1 MQESRRRSRL
11 EQHLLSVDLLYPIV
25 RGAVALVSL
34 ATAAF
39 GCAAT
44 PSAATLAAPSLA
56 PSTAPAPNT
65 AAAATPSDALVP
77 ASSTSGTAGAAP
89 QTADTATASKN
100 PSEPTSPPSPADPA
114 SYGFPKDTLILHV
127 GDSFAGSLGV
137 PLGKRFKAAGMRTVL
152 EFETASYVPTW
163 ASNPELPKYVD
174 KYRPSL
180 VIITL
185 GANEVE
191 LTNPEQRASGVK
203 RLVGKLGGRPCVWV
217 IPPLWK
223 PDTGIF
229 KVIRENSA
237 PCRVLES
244 DAIVQNVAR
253 KPDKIHPSDAAR
265 EIWADAVLAWLAKER
280 VGAPDRPWELRP
292 AP

>member
-1 MQESRRRSRL
+1 
-11 EQHLLSVDLLYPIV
+11 V
-25 RGAVALVSL
+25 G
-34 ATAAF
+34 
-39 GCAAT
+39 
-44 PSAATLAAPSLA
+44 
-56 PSTAPAPNT
+56 TAPEQGAQANAKPN
-65 AAAATPSDALVP
+65 PN
-77 ASSTSGTAGAAP
+77 
-89 QTADTATASKN
+89 N
-100 PSEPTSPPSPADPA
+100 PPDPA

-163 ASNPELPKYVD
+163 ASGKELPAYID

-180 VIITL
+180 VIVTL
-185 GANEVE
+185 GANEME
-191 LTNPEQRASGVK
+191 LVNPEQRASAVK

-229 KVIRENSA
+229 NVIRQNAA
-237 PCRVLES
+237 PCRILES
-244 DAIVQNVAR
+244 DEIVKNLTRQKDN
-253 KPDKIHPSDAAR
+253 IHPNDPAR
-265 EIWADAVLAWLAKER
+265 EIWADAVLAWLARER
-280 VGAPDRPWELRP
+280 EGTPERPWQLRA

>member
-1 MQESRRRSRL
+1 L
-11 EQHLLSVDLLYPIV
+11 EQRLLPLS
-25 RGAVALVSL
+25 ALFASL
-34 ATAAF
+34 VVGCAPRASTAA
-39 GCAAT
+39 
-44 PSAATLAAPSLA
+44 LAEAPE
-56 PSTAPAPNT
+56 TKQT
-65 AAAATPSDALVP
+65 AAAAPAPAPLEPASATAGGTESTLVQTGDTAP
-77 ASSTSGTAGAAP
+77 ASSLSKNS
-89 QTADTATASKN
+89 ADT
-100 PSEPTSPPSPADPA
+100 PPTDPA

-152 EFETASYVPTW
+152 EFETPSYIPTW
-163 ASNPELPKYVD
+163 ASGKELPQYID

-191 LTNPEQRASGVK
+191 LVNPEQRAGAIK
-203 RLVGKLGGRPCVWV
+203 RLVGKLAGRPCVWV

-229 KVIRENSA
+229 NVIRQNAA
-237 PCRVLES
+237 PCRILES
-244 DAIVQNVAR
+244 DSIVHNLTRQR
-253 KPDKIHPSDAAR
+253 DKIHPNDPAR
-265 EIWADAVLAWLAKER
+265 EIWADAVLAWLARER
-280 VGAPDRPWELRP
+280 IGAPDRPGELRP

>member
-1 MQESRRRSRL
+1 MT
-11 EQHLLSVDLLYPIV
+11 
-25 RGAVALVSL
+25 ALVFAL
-34 ATAAF
+34 AL
-39 GCAAT
+39 GCAARPSGT
-44 PSAATLAAPSLA
+44 PLAETPKPAEEPPPTASAPVDQGTMLPASATSAGAEGPA
-56 PSTAPAPNT
+56 GSTADTSNAKTN
-65 AAAATPSDALVP
+65 PSP
-77 ASSTSGTAGAAP
+77 SPGSGAAP
-89 QTADTATASKN
+89 
-100 PSEPTSPPSPADPA
+100 DPA
-114 SYGFPKDTLILHV
+114 SYGLPKDTLILHV

-152 EFETASYVPTW
+152 EFQTASYVPTW
-163 ASNPELPKYVD
+163 ASGKELPEYVD

-191 LTNPEQRASGVK
+191 LTAPETRAGAVK

-229 KVIRENSA
+229 NVIRANAA
-237 PCRVLES
+237 PCRILES
-244 DAIVQNVAR
+244 DSIVHDVAR
-253 KPDKIHPSDAAR
+253 KPDHIHPSDAAR
-265 EIWADAVLAWLAKER
+265 EIWADAVLEWLARER
-280 VGAPDRPWELRP
+280 AGTDERPWELRK

>member
-1 MQESRRRSRL
+1 M
-11 EQHLLSVDLLYPIV
+11 EQYLLSVSI
-25 RGAVALVSL
+25 ALAL
-34 ATAAF
+34 
-39 GCAAT
+39 GCAPRPSET
-44 PSAATLAAPSLA
+44 PLGEPHSASE
-56 PSTAPAPNT
+56 S
-65 AAAATPSDALVP
+65 AAAASQDTPSQELVRASETGGTESTALAQGEQ
-77 ASSTSGTAGAAP
+77 ASAKTNQNT
-89 QTADTATASKN
+89 
-100 PSEPTSPPSPADPA
+100 PPDPA

-163 ASNPELPKYVD
+163 ASGKELPGYID

-185 GANEVE
+185 GANEME
-191 LTNPEQRASGVK
+191 ITNPEQRAGAVK

-229 KVIRENSA
+229 DVIRANAA
-237 PCRVLES
+237 PCRILES
-244 DAIVQNVAR
+244 DEVVKNLTRQKDN
-253 KPDKIHPSDAAR
+253 IHPNDPAR
-265 EIWADAVLAWLAKER
+265 EIWADAVLAWLARER
-280 VGAPDRPWELRP
+280 EGTPERPWQLRA

>member
-11 EQHLLSVDLLYPIV
+11 EQHLLP
-25 RGAVALVSL
+25 VAATVL
-34 ATAAF
+34 ALF
-39 GCAAT
+39 GCAAAPSSAPLSESPVAVNAPHA
-44 PSAATLAAPSLA
+44 PSAPIAVDDGL
-56 PSTAPAPNT
+56 
-65 AAAATPSDALVP
+65 LVP
-77 ASSTSGTAGAAP
+77 ASSTGGTVDAAP
-89 QTADTATASKN
+89 QTSDTPIAKTN
-100 PSEPTSPPSPADPA
+100 PQEPTPTTSAADPS

-163 ASNPELPKYVD
+163 ASNPELARYVD

-180 VIITL
+180 VIVTL

-191 LTNPEQRASGVK
+191 LSNPESRASAVK
-203 RLVGKLGGRPCVWV
+203 RLVGKFGGRPCVWV

-237 PCRVLES
+237 PCRILES
-244 DAIVQNVAR
+244 DAIVKDLAR

-265 EIWADAVLAWLAKER
+265 EIWADAVLAWLARER

>member
-1 MQESRRRSRL
+1 MQEPRRRSRL
-11 EQHLLSVDLLYPIV
+11 EQHLLPL
-25 RGAVALVSL
+25 
-34 ATAAF
+34 
-39 GCAAT
+39 
-44 PSAATLAAPSLA
+44 SAALAWFALACAPRPSGARIAESPEA
-56 PSTAPAPNT
+56 PGGTAL
-65 AAAATPSDALVP
+65 SSGSGDGVDGRELVP
-77 ASSTSGTAGAAP
+77 ASATSGGTASAVTGQGA
-89 QTADTATASKN
+89 TATASSN
-100 PSEPTSPPSPADPA
+100 PTTAPDPA

-163 ASNPELPKYVD
+163 ASNKELPRYID

-180 VIITL
+180 VIVTL

-191 LTNPEQRASGVK
+191 LTNPEQRAGAVR

-244 DAIVQNVAR
+244 DTIVRNLELR
-253 KPDKIHPSDAAR
+253 KDKIHPSDDAR
-265 EIWADAVLAWLAKER
+265 EVWADAVLAWLARER
-280 VGAPDRPWELRP
+280 AGTDERPWELRA

>member
-1 MQESRRRSRL
+1 MASE
-11 EQHLLSVDLLYPIV
+11 
-25 RGAVALVSL
+25 
-34 ATAAF
+34 
-39 GCAAT
+39 
-44 PSAATLAAPSLA
+44 SAAPL
-56 PSTAPAPNT
+56 
-65 AAAATPSDALVP
+65 DAGTLVP
-77 ASSTSGTAGAAP
+77 ASSDGAGLGASGAT
-89 QTADTATASKN
+89 DTANAKTQPVEGAPGSG
-100 PSEPTSPPSPADPA
+100 PPDPA
-114 SYGFPKDTLILHV
+114 SYGFPRETLILHV

-163 ASNPELPKYVD
+163 ASGKELPKYVE
-174 KYRPSL
+174 KYSPSL
-180 VIITL
+180 VIVTL

-191 LTNPEQRASGVK
+191 LTTPETRASAVK

-229 KVIRENSA
+229 DVIRKNSA
-237 PCRVLES
+237 PCRILES
-244 DAIVQNVAR
+244 DSIVHDLKR
-253 KPDKIHPSDAAR
+253 KPDNIHPSDAAR

>member
-1 MQESRRRSRL
+1 L
-11 EQHLLSVDLLYPIV
+11 EQHLLPLAALAL
-25 RGAVALVSL
+25 GAAL
-34 ATAAF
+34 
-39 GCAAT
+39 GCA
-44 PSAATLAAPSLA
+44 SARASAPLGDV
-56 PSTAPAPNT
+56 PSTPGPSDHEPAAHPAPLDEGT
-65 AAAATPSDALVP
+65 LVP
-77 ASSTSGTAGAAP
+77 ASSNGTAGASPEAAERSNAKTSSP
-89 QTADTATASKN
+89 ESGSAT
-100 PSEPTSPPSPADPA
+100 PADPA
-114 SYGFPKDTLILHV
+114 SYGFPKETLILHV

-163 ASNPELPKYVD
+163 ASSPELPKYVA
-174 KYRPSL
+174 KYSPSL
-180 VIITL
+180 VIVTL

-191 LTNPEQRASGVK
+191 LVNPEQRAGAVK

-229 KVIRENSA
+229 NVIRANAA
-237 PCRVLES
+237 PCRILES
-244 DAIVQNVAR
+244 DELVSGLAR

-280 VGAPDRPWELRP
+280 VGAPERPWELRP

>member
-1 MQESRRRSRL
+1 L
-11 EQHLLSVDLLYPIV
+11 EQHLLPL
-25 RGAVALVSL
+25 GVALVSFAL
-34 ATAAF
+34 VSC
-39 GCAAT
+39 GPR
-44 PSAATLAAPSLA
+44 PSAAPLAESPASSDA
-56 PSTAPAPNT
+56 APAPV
-65 AAAATPSDALVP
+65 AAEGASEELVP
-77 ASSTSGTAGAAP
+77 ASDAGGTEDAATERRE
-89 QTADTATASKN
+89 QSNAKTN
-100 PSEPTSPPSPADPA
+100 PNAPAPDPA

-163 ASNPELPKYVD
+163 ASGKELPRYID

-180 VIITL
+180 VIVTL

-191 LTNPEQRASGVK
+191 VTNPEQRAGAVK

-229 KVIRENSA
+229 KVIRENAA
-237 PCRVLES
+237 PCRILES
-244 DAIVQNVAR
+244 DEIVHDLTRQKDN
-253 KPDKIHPSDAAR
+253 IHPNDPAR
-265 EIWADAVLAWLAKER
+265 EIWADAVLAWLARER

>member
-1 MQESRRRSRL
+1 M
-11 EQHLLSVDLLYPIV
+11 EQHLLPVT
-25 RGAVALVSL
+25 AL
-34 ATAAF
+34 AFAAAL
-39 GCAAT
+39 GCATT
-44 PSAATLAAPSLA
+44 PASAPLGEAPPAS
-56 PSTAPAPNT
+56 STASYGA
-65 AAAATPSDALVP
+65 PSDASSPIDEGTLVP
-77 ASSTSGTAGAAP
+77 ASAASGTADVSP
-89 QTADTATASKN
+89 QTAATSNAKTHSQD
-100 PSEPTSPPSPADPA
+100 PGTSPSADPA
-114 SYGFPKDTLILHV
+114 SYDFPKDTLILHV

-163 ASNPELPKYVD
+163 ASNPELPKYVE

-180 VIITL
+180 VIVTL
-185 GANEVE
+185 GANEIE
-191 LTNPEQRASGVK
+191 LVNPEQRASGVK
-203 RLVGKLGGRPCVWV
+203 RLVSKLGGRPCVWV

-229 KVIRENSA
+229 NVIRANAA
-237 PCRVLES
+237 PCRILES
-244 DAIVQNVAR
+244 DQIVRDLAR

>member
-1 MQESRRRSRL
+1 M
-11 EQHLLSVDLLYPIV
+11 EQHVLPLGAALACFLLACAPRPTALPVAESPAAPGGEASPSGSGDGVAGAELLP
-25 RGAVALVSL
+25 A
-34 ATAAF
+34 
-39 GCAAT
+39 
-44 PSAATLAAPSLA
+44 SAAAGGTVS
-56 PSTAPAPNT
+56 PAT
-65 AAAATPSDALVP
+65 GQSA
-77 ASSTSGTAGAAP
+77 
-89 QTADTATASKN
+89 TATASPN
-100 PSEPTSPPSPADPA
+100 PTPDPA

-163 ASNPELPKYVD
+163 ASGKELPQYID

-180 VIITL
+180 VIVTL

-191 LTNPEQRASGVK
+191 LANPEQRAGTVR

-229 KVIRENSA
+229 KVIRENAA
-237 PCRVLES
+237 PCRILES
-244 DAIVQNVAR
+244 DTIVRNIELR
-253 KPDKIHPSDAAR
+253 KDKIHPSDEGR
-265 EIWADAVLAWLAKER
+265 EVWADAVLAWLARER
-280 VGAPDRPWELRP
+280 EGIPERPWQLR
-292 AP
+292 AAR

>member
-11 EQHLLSVDLLYPIV
+11 EQHLLPLALL
-25 RGAVALVSL
+25 GAAL
-34 ATAAF
+34 
-39 GCAAT
+39 GCAAE
-44 PSAATLAAPSLA
+44 PSAKPLAESPQASAAPAETEGPVL
-56 PSTAPAPNT
+56 PVD
-65 AAAATPSDALVP
+65 DALIP
-77 ASSTSGTAGAAP
+77 ASSTASGTADAAP
-89 QTADTATASKN
+89 QTSDTATASN
-100 PSEPTSPPSPADPA
+100 PPPSSSTSAQSVSATSAPDPA

-152 EFETASYVPTW
+152 KFETASYVPTW
-163 ASNPELPKYVD
+163 ASGKELPSYID

-180 VIITL
+180 VIVTL
-185 GANEVE
+185 GANEIE
-191 LTNPEQRASGVK
+191 LANPEQRASAVK
-203 RLVGKLGGRPCVWV
+203 RLVGSLGKRPCVWV

-229 KVIRENSA
+229 RVIRENSA
-237 PCRVLES
+237 PCRILES
-244 DAIVQNVAR
+244 DSIVHDVAR

-265 EIWADAVLAWLAKER
+265 EVWADAVLAWLAKER
-280 VGAPDRPWELRP
+280 AGTEDRPWELRP

>member
-1 MQESRRRSRL
+1 MS
-11 EQHLLSVDLLYPIV
+11 
-25 RGAVALVSL
+25 AALVSL
-34 ATAAF
+34 
-39 GCAAT
+39 GCAPRPSEAPLGEPHASSESAPASASQET
-44 PSAATLAAPSLA
+44 PSQELA
-56 PSTAPAPNT
+56 P
-65 AAAATPSDALVP
+65 
-77 ASSTSGTAGAAP
+77 ASEASGTEGAAP
-89 QTADTATASKN
+89 GQGEQASAKTN
-100 PSEPTSPPSPADPA
+100 QNTPPDPA

-163 ASNPELPKYVD
+163 ASGKELPGYID

-185 GANEVE
+185 GANEME
-191 LTNPEQRASGVK
+191 ITNPEQRAGAVK

-229 KVIRENSA
+229 KVIRDNAA
-237 PCRVLES
+237 PCRILES
-244 DAIVQNVAR
+244 DEIVKNLTRQKDN
-253 KPDKIHPSDAAR
+253 IHPNDPAR
-265 EIWADAVLAWLAKER
+265 EIWADAVLAWLARER
-280 VGAPDRPWELRP
+280 EGTAERPWQLRA

>member
-1 MQESRRRSRL
+1 MQEPRRGSRL
-11 EQHLLSVDLLYPIV
+11 EQRLLPL
-25 RGAVALVSL
+25 GAVLASLV
-34 ATAAF
+34 A
-39 GCAAT
+39 GCAARAS
-44 PSAATLAAPSLA
+44 SAPLAEPPTTTKS
-56 PSTAPAPNT
+56 
-65 AAAATPSDALVP
+65 PSDATPLAPLVP
-77 ASSTSGTAGAAP
+77 ASATTAGTESTPGATLVP
-89 QTADTATASKN
+89 ATASSN
-100 PSEPTSPPSPADPA
+100 SQASTPTPGPA

-152 EFETASYVPTW
+152 EFETPSYIPTW
-163 ASNPELPKYVD
+163 ASGKELPQYID

-191 LTNPEQRASGVK
+191 LTNPEQRAGAVK
-203 RLVGKLGGRPCVWV
+203 RIVGKLAGRPCVWV

-229 KVIRENSA
+229 NVIRQNAA
-237 PCRVLES
+237 PCRILES
-244 DAIVQNVAR
+244 DSIVSDLTRQRDN
-253 KPDKIHPSDAAR
+253 IHPNDPAR
-265 EIWADAVLAWLAKER
+265 EIWADAVLAWLARER
-280 VGAPDRPWELRP
+280 VGTPERPWELRP

>member
-1 MQESRRRSRL
+1 MSFLFWVIGCAGRPSSTPLAESPAEAPSQPAPASTASAAP
-11 EQHLLSVDLLYPIV
+11 ESELLPAS
-25 RGAVALVSL
+25 GT
-34 ATAAF
+34 TAATD
-39 GCAAT
+39 GAQPEGAET
-44 PSAATLAAPSLA
+44 ASAKTNPTQNPS
-56 PSTAPAPNT
+56 
-65 AAAATPSDALVP
+65 
-77 ASSTSGTAGAAP
+77 GAAP
-89 QTADTATASKN
+89 
-100 PSEPTSPPSPADPA
+100 DPA

-152 EFETASYVPTW
+152 EFQTASYVPTW
-163 ASNPELPKYVD
+163 ASGKELPGYVD

-180 VIITL
+180 IIITL

-229 KVIRENSA
+229 NVIRQNAA
-237 PCRVLES
+237 PCRILES
-244 DAIVQNVAR
+244 DSIVHDVAR

-265 EIWADAVLAWLAKER
+265 EIWADAVLAWLARER

>member
-1 MQESRRRSRL
+1 L
-11 EQHLLSVDLLYPIV
+11 EQHLLPLSLLL
-25 RGAVALVSL
+25 LVS
-34 ATAAF
+34 
-39 GCAAT
+39 CAARPT
-44 PSAATLAAPSLA
+44 
-56 PSTAPAPNT
+56 
-65 AAAATPSDALVP
+65 ATPLVESPATTPESASAVPSPLVP
-77 ASSTSGTAGAAP
+77 ASRTTSGTPSAP
-89 QTADTATASKN
+89 PEQGDTANAKTN
-100 PSEPTSPPSPADPA
+100 PSEASSSASDPA

-163 ASNPELPKYVD
+163 ASNKELPKYID

-180 VIITL
+180 VIVTL

-191 LTNPEQRASGVK
+191 LTNPESRANAVK

-229 KVIRENSA
+229 KVIRENAA
-237 PCRVLES
+237 PCRILES
-244 DAIVQNVAR
+244 DSIVHDVAR

-265 EIWADAVLAWLAKER
+265 EVWADAVLAWLARER
-280 VGAPDRPWELRP
+280 AGTPDRPWELRATP
-292 AP
+292 

>member
-1 MQESRRRSRL
+1 M
-11 EQHLLSVDLLYPIV
+11 EQHLLPLSVFLLVGCAAHPSPAPLAESPV
-25 RGAVALVSL
+25 EASAEAAPPGAVSL
-34 ATAAF
+34 ASDSKLLPAA
-39 GCAAT
+39 GTTSGTEGTLLEREEQASAKT
-44 PSAATLAAPSLA
+44 NPTQNSPSAA
-56 PSTAPAPNT
+56 
-65 AAAATPSDALVP
+65 
-77 ASSTSGTAGAAP
+77 
-89 QTADTATASKN
+89 
-100 PSEPTSPPSPADPA
+100 ADPA
-114 SYGFPKDTLILHV
+114 SYGLPKDTLILHV

-163 ASNPELPKYVD
+163 ASGKELPKYID

-180 VIITL
+180 VIVTL

-191 LTNPEQRASGVK
+191 LTNPEQRASAVR

-229 KVIRENSA
+229 KVIRENAA
-237 PCRVLES
+237 PCRILES
-244 DAIVQNVAR
+244 DSIVHDVAR

-265 EIWADAVLAWLAKER
+265 ELWADAVLAWLARER
-280 VGAPDRPWELRP
+280 AGTPERPWELRA

>member
-1 MQESRRRSRL
+1 MQESRRRGRL
-11 EQHLLSVDLLYPIV
+11 EQHLLPVAALAA
-25 RGAVALVSL
+25 AVL
-34 ATAAF
+34 
-39 GCAAT
+39 GCAAPPASAPLAEAPPASSPASGDAT
-44 PSAATLAAPSLA
+44 PPA
-56 PSTAPAPNT
+56 TAPVDEGT
-65 AAAATPSDALVP
+65 LVP
-77 ASSTSGTAGAAP
+77 ASSPSGTADAEPQPAGTSNAKTNFQEPAP
-89 QTADTATASKN
+89 ATN
-100 PSEPTSPPSPADPA
+100 PPDPA
-114 SYGFPKDTLILHV
+114 SYDFPKNTLILHV

-163 ASNPELPKYVD
+163 AHNPELPKYVD

-180 VIITL
+180 VIVTL

-191 LTNPEQRASGVK
+191 LVNPEQRASGVK
-203 RLVGKLGGRPCVWV
+203 RLVSKLGGRPCVWV

-229 KVIRENSA
+229 NVIRANAA
-237 PCRVLES
+237 PCRILES
-244 DAIVQNVAR
+244 DQIVHDLTRQ
-253 KPDKIHPSDAAR
+253 KDKIHPNDAAR
-265 EIWADAVLAWLAKER
+265 EIWADAVLAWLARER

>member
-1 MQESRRRSRL
+1 
-11 EQHLLSVDLLYPIV
+11 
-25 RGAVALVSL
+25 LVQ
-34 ATAAF
+34 T
-39 GCAAT
+39 GD
-44 PSAATLAAPSLA
+44 
-56 PSTAPAPNT
+56 TAPA
-65 AAAATPSDALVP
+65 
-77 ASSTSGTAGAAP
+77 SSLSKNS
-89 QTADTATASKN
+89 ADT
-100 PSEPTSPPSPADPA
+100 PPTDPA

-152 EFETASYVPTW
+152 EFETPSYIPTW
-163 ASNPELPKYVD
+163 ASGKELPQYID

-191 LTNPEQRASGVK
+191 LVNPEQRAGAIK
-203 RLVGKLGGRPCVWV
+203 RLVGKLAGRPCVWV

-229 KVIRENSA
+229 NVIRQNAA
-237 PCRVLES
+237 PCRILES
-244 DAIVQNVAR
+244 DSIVHNLTRQR
-253 KPDKIHPSDAAR
+253 DKIHPNDPAR
-265 EIWADAVLAWLAKER
+265 EIWADAVLAWLARER
-280 VGAPDRPWELRP
+280 IGAPDRPWELRP

>member
-1 MQESRRRSRL
+1 M
-11 EQHLLSVDLLYPIV
+11 EQHLLPV
-25 RGAVALVSL
+25 GAALASFLFACTPRPAAAPL
-34 ATAAF
+34 AESP
-39 GCAAT
+39 AT
-44 PSAATLAAPSLA
+44 PDGGAASSGAG
-56 PSTAPAPNT
+56 
-65 AAAATPSDALVP
+65 DGVDGELVP
-77 ASSTSGTAGAAP
+77 ASASGGTVSPASGQGVA
-89 QTADTATASKN
+89 ATASPN
-100 PSEPTSPPSPADPA
+100 PTNATSAPDPA

-163 ASNPELPKYVD
+163 ASGKELPRYID

-180 VIITL
+180 VIVTL

-191 LTNPEQRASGVK
+191 LVNPEQRAGAVR

-229 KVIRENSA
+229 KVIRENAA
-237 PCRVLES
+237 PCRILES
-244 DAIVQNVAR
+244 DTIVHDLELR
-253 KPDKIHPSDAAR
+253 KDKIHPSDEAR
-265 EIWADAVLAWLAKER
+265 EVWADAVLAWLARER
-280 VGAPDRPWELRP
+280 EGTSERPWELR
-292 AP
+292 AAR

>member
-1 MQESRRRSRL
+1 L
-11 EQHLLSVDLLYPIV
+11 EQYLLSVS
-25 RGAVALVSL
+25 VALVSFF
-34 ATAAF
+34 A
-39 GCAAT
+39 GCAPR
-44 PSAATLAAPSLA
+44 PSEAPLGEPTQASLG
-56 PSTAPAPNT
+56 APAPV
-65 AAAATPSDALVP
+65 AGESASEELVP
-77 ASSTSGTAGAAP
+77 ASETGGTEGAAP
-89 QTADTATASKN
+89 EQGAQANAKTN
-100 PSEPTSPPSPADPA
+100 PNNPPDPA
-114 SYGFPKDTLILHV
+114 SYGFPKETLILHV

-163 ASNPELPKYVD
+163 ASGKELPAYID

-180 VIITL
+180 VIVTL

-191 LTNPEQRASGVK
+191 LTNPEQRAGAVK

-229 KVIRENSA
+229 NVIRQNAA
-237 PCRVLES
+237 PCRILES
-244 DAIVQNVAR
+244 DEIVKNLTRQKDN
-253 KPDKIHPSDAAR
+253 IHPNDPAR

-280 VGAPDRPWELRP
+280 VGTPERPWELRAAP
-292 AP
+292 AQ

>member
-1 MQESRRRSRL
+1 MQEPRRRSRL
-11 EQHLLSVDLLYPIV
+11 EQYLLSVRVALLS
-25 RGAVALVSL
+25 AALVSL
-34 ATAAF
+34 
-39 GCAAT
+39 GCAPRPAAT
-44 PSAATLAAPSLA
+44 PLAESEGPSEGAPA
-56 PSTAPAPNT
+56 PSTEQGA
-65 AAAATPSDALVP
+65 SDELVP
-77 ASSTSGTAGAAP
+77 ASETSGTE
-89 QTADTATASKN
+89 ATAPGRGEDANAKTN
-100 PSEPTSPPSPADPA
+100 PSAPADPA

-163 ASNPELPKYVD
+163 ASKKELPGYID

-180 VIITL
+180 VIVTL

-191 LTNPEQRASGVK
+191 LTNPEQRAGAVK

-229 KVIRENSA
+229 KVIRENAA
-237 PCRVLES
+237 PCRILES
-244 DAIVQNVAR
+244 DEIVHDLTRQKDN
-253 KPDKIHPSDAAR
+253 IHPNDPAR
-265 EIWADAVLAWLAKER
+265 EIWADAVLAWLARER
-280 VGAPDRPWELRP
+280 VGAPDRPWELRA

>member
-1 MQESRRRSRL
+1 MQKSRRRSRL
-11 EQHLLSVDLLYPIV
+11 EQHLLPVAGL
-25 RGAVALVSL
+25 RTAVVTTALAL
-34 ATAAF
+34 A
-39 GCAAT
+39 CAAS
-44 PSAATLAAPSLA
+44 PSAKPLAESPAPSGAEATSSA
-56 PSTAPAPNT
+56 P
-65 AAAATPSDALVP
+65 TPLDQGTMQP
-77 ASSTSGTAGAAP
+77 ASSTSGTPSAAP
-89 QTADTATASKN
+89 ETADTSNAKTT
-100 PSEPTSPPSPADPA
+100 PSEPTDATTPADPA

-163 ASNPELPKYVD
+163 ASSPELPKYVD

-180 VIITL
+180 VIVTL

-191 LTNPEQRASGVK
+191 LTNPESRASAVK

-229 KVIRENSA
+229 NVIRENAA
-237 PCRVLES
+237 PCRILES
-244 DAIVQNVAR
+244 DSIVRDVAR

-265 EIWADAVLAWLAKER
+265 ELWADAVLAWLGRER

>member
-1 MQESRRRSRL
+1 L
-11 EQHLLSVDLLYPIV
+11 EQYLLPVSVTL
-25 RGAVALVSL
+25 ALV
-34 ATAAF
+34 AY
-39 GCAAT
+39 GCAPRPSET
-44 PSAATLAAPSLA
+44 PLGGPAAS
-56 PSTAPAPNT
+56 SESAPAP
-65 AAAATPSDALVP
+65 AAQQGASEELVP
-77 ASSTSGTAGAAP
+77 ASETGGTVGTAPEQGAQANAKP
-89 QTADTATASKN
+89 N
-100 PSEPTSPPSPADPA
+100 PNNPPDPA

-163 ASNPELPKYVD
+163 ASGKELPAYID

-180 VIITL
+180 VIVTL
-185 GANEVE
+185 GANEME
-191 LTNPEQRASGVK
+191 LVNPEQRASAVK

-229 KVIRENSA
+229 NVIRQNAA
-237 PCRVLES
+237 PCRILES
-244 DAIVQNVAR
+244 DEIVKNLTRQKDN
-253 KPDKIHPSDAAR
+253 IHPNDPAR
-265 EIWADAVLAWLAKER
+265 EIWADAVLAWLARER
-280 VGAPDRPWELRP
+280 EGTPERPWQLRA